1 MGWKSSFAKNMG
13 FDLRNGG
20 IWGVNTYI
28 LGTSNHVIRG
38 KIEDECQ
45 FILDMGRIFHA
56 EDEANGYVEEIHSEI
71 SRAQMYAKG
80 KPPQL
85 AMMLE
90 VGGRNIFNYDDGWII
105 EMVRQMGGVMP
116 VKAKT

>member
-1 MGWKSSFAKNMG
+1 
-13 FDLRNGG
+13 
-20 IWGVNTYI
+20 
-28 LGTSNHVIRG
+28 
-38 KIEDECQ
+38 
-45 FILDMGRIFHA
+45 MGRIFHA
-56 EDEANGYVEEIHSEI
+56 EDKANGYVEEIHSEI

-105 EMVRQMGGVMP
+105 GDMIRQMGGVMP
-116 VKAKT
+116 VKARKLSSEQLIEYDPDVILWIISWKAKRRIYKSFSMHRNTILSKL